1 MSIISTGS
9 RSFESSIPILVVGGG
24 GTGLCAAL
32 AAREAGAEV
41 LVLERD
47 KVPLG
52 STAMSTGLIPAANTR
67 FQRDAGVKDSPEQFS
82 KDILIQSRG
91 QTDREIVR
99 ILANQSAATIEWLV
113 DDHHVP
119 LFFLPDLMYPGHQCP
134 RMHATP
140 HRSGGELMGALFNAC
155 QRVGVDVLTQAT
167 VTDLFVQEGD
177 RILGVLISRPDGS
190 SEEIGCNVLVLASSG
205 FSGNPELITEHIPEM
220 SDVTVF
226 GHAGNK
232 GDALRWGMK
241 LGAAIADIHAY
252 QGHGG
257 LACGYSIP
265 IGWPLIFKG
274 GFQVNAEGVR
284 FSDESKGPHLQGPK
298 IIAQSGGFAWNIF
311 DEQRHNYMLAYE
323 DYKNAN
329 RAGCLAHAD
338 TIAALAEKTDLP
350 ARSLRDTLHDVRS
363 MAQGGME
370 DPFGRDFT
378 SSLPLDPP
386 YYAVK
391 VTAALFHTQGGL
403 VVDFDGR
410 VKREDGRVFP
420 NLFAGGGA
428 ARGVSGP
435 SYWGYLP
442 GNGLLTA
449 TTFGRIAGRAA
460 ARFT

>member
-1 MSIISTGS
+1 MSIINAEN
-9 RSFESSIPILVVGGG
+9 RSFEASVPILVVGGG

-32 AAREAGAEV
+32 AAREDGAEV

-52 STAMSTGLIPAANTR
+52 STAMSTGLIPAANSR
-67 FQRDAGVKDSPEQFS
+67 FQRDVGCNDSPEQFVE
-82 KDILIQSRG
+82 DILIQSRG
-91 QTDREIVR
+91 QTDTEIVR

-113 DDHHVP
+113 DQHKVP
-119 LFFLPDLMYPGHQCP
+119 LSFLPDLIYPGHQCP

-140 HRSGGELMGALFNAC
+140 HRTGGELMGALCSAC
-155 QRVGVDVLTQAT
+155 QQGGVDILTQAT
-167 VTDLFVQEGD
+167 VTDLFVQEGG
-177 RILGVLISRPDGS
+177 RILGVLINRPDGS
-190 SEEIGCNVLVLASSG
+190 SEEIGCNALVLASSG
-205 FSGNPELITEHIPEM
+205 FSGNPELLTAHIPEM
-220 SDVTVF
+220 ADAMIF

-241 LGAAIADIHAY
+241 LGAAVADIHAY

-257 LACGYSIP
+257 LAYGYSIP

-274 GFQVNAEGVR
+274 GFQVNAEGMR
-284 FSDESKGPHLQGPK
+284 FSDESEGPHLQGPK
-298 IIAQSGGFAWNIF
+298 IIEQSSGFAWNIF

-323 DYKNAN
+323 DYKNAT
-329 RAGCLAHAD
+329 RAGCMIHAD
-338 TIAALAEKTDLP
+338 TVAALAEKTGLP
-350 ARSLRDTLHDVRS
+350 KESLRNTVHDVRS
-363 MAQGGME
+363 MAQGNME

-403 VVDFDGR
+403 VVDVDGR
-410 VKREDGRVFP
+410 VKREDGSVFP
-420 NLFAGGGA
+420 NLFSGGGA

-460 ARFT
+460 ARFA